1 MYLRLSAHLALYL
14 WGIHA
19 AYSQSQP
26 TITTEQILATS
37 TCSGQF
43 LGVTY
48 STTGNFN
55 WGNQFRAE
63 LSNNLG
69 QFNNP
74 VIIGWVPFNT
84 GLIPA
89 QIPQNTSLGIYRIRV
104 VSTNPVVVGTPA
116 QQPLLI
122 TNIPQVTQIF
132 IWPDDTVC
140 IGDSIRLSVAP
151 VFSNVQWSTGETG
164 YQIYVTSPGT
174 YSVKTIDVAG
184 CEGRDT
190 VKLAFK
196 ECSLTWHHTVTG
208 QTEDALELYPNP
220 CRGSVWVKMRESLP
234 AKVVIRDVCG
244 RVIQMNDIRDEI
256 TRIDLVSVPAGYFWL
271 TLTSDKTTQSRS
283 RPLVV
288 LE

>member
-1 MYLRLSAHLALYL
+1 MAIILGL
-14 WGIHA
+14 WCKQKVL
-19 AYSQSQP
+19 SQSQP

-69 QFNNP
+69 LFNNP
-74 VIIGWVPFNT
+74 TVIGWVPFNT
-84 GLIPA
+84 GIIPA
-89 QIPQNTSLGIYRIRV
+89 QIPLNTSLGIYRIRV
-104 VSTNPVVVGTPA
+104 VSTNPVVIGTPA

-122 TNIPQVTQIF
+122 TNIPQATQIF

-140 IGDSIRLSVAP
+140 IGDSIQLSVAP

-164 YQIYVTSPGT
+164 FQIYVTSPGT
-174 YSVKTIDVAG
+174 YSVNTFDVAG

-190 VKLAFK
+190 VKVAFK
-196 ECSLTWHHTVTG
+196 ECALTGYYKSTG
-208 QTEDALELYPNP
+208 EPEDILEVYPNP
-220 CRGSVWVKMRESLP
+220 CWGSVWVKFKENLP
-234 AKVVIRDVCG
+234 AKAVIRDLSG
-244 RVIQMNDIRDEI
+244 RVLQINYLRDEI
-256 TRIDLVSVPAGYFWL
+256 TWIDLISVPAGCYWI
-271 TLTSDKTTQSRS
+271 TIIQDKTTQSRS
-283 RPLVV
+283 IPLLV